1 MFEYGVEA
9 TQQVHTRMTSDLAK
23 ASPND
28 LMEAVTVIGTMKR
41 LVEGILAAASKRA
54 DHLHEQGSGDPA
66 EDILRNKGR
75 SSGRQARKQAARTK
89 TAKALPKVGE
99 TLDDGSANTENIDTL
114 TNALNGL
121 TPAEVDELK
130 KHDEDLANK
139 AKTEPPENFRK
150 TVRKKIT
157 DIRKDAGQTIFD
169 QQKANSRASTG
180 KQSDTGMF
188 YLSAL
193 FDPERGASIQQ
204 AINSKTRAIARRDG
218 TKDEP
223 LEITDNLRAQALYE
237 LIMDGTKFH
246 DMNLAA
252 NRPRTSHPSSR
263 NSHSSPGSG
272 NRTSHTV
279 SRIPCITL
287 INDMRTYRYGPHDNS
302 VSETWSGVPLPPQSL
317 ARLACD
323 ANIHEVVLGL
333 DGLPLNVGR
342 DYRSVTDAQRRAL
355 RALYD
360 SCPLSGI
367 DFTDCEIHHI
377 KYWENGGPTDLNNL
391 IPISRRWH
399 HLVHDD
405 GWTLTMNS
413 DRSLILRRPDKTIY
427 KRIPPPESLIK
438 PLLKTGQLDSG
449 QSMAT
454 T

>member
-1 MFEYGVEA
+1 
-9 TQQVHTRMTSDLAK
+9 MTHDLAT
-23 ASPND
+23 ATPDD

-41 LVEGILAAASKRA
+41 LIDGILAAATKRA
-54 DHLHEQGSGDPA
+54 DHLHEQNGGDPT
-66 EDILRNKGR
+66 EDLLRNKGR
-75 SSGRQARKQAARTK
+75 TSGRQARKQAARTK
-89 TAKALPKVGE
+89 TAKALPKVGQ
-99 TLDDGSANTENIDTL
+99 TLENGTANTENIDTL
-114 TNALNGL
+114 TSALGGL
-121 TPAEVDELK
+121 TPNELDELK
-130 KHDEDLANK
+130 KHDQELADK
-139 AKTEPPENFRK
+139 ARTEPPENYRK
-150 TVRKKIT
+150 TIRKKIT

-180 KQSDTGMF
+180 KQSDTGMY
-188 YLSAL
+188 YLTAL
-193 FDPERGASIQQ
+193 YDPERGTSIQQ

-218 TKDEP
+218 TKDKP

-246 DMNLAA
+246 DINLAA
-252 NRPRTSHPSSR
+252 NKPRTNHPSTR
-263 NSHSSPGSG
+263 NGHTSPHTGH
-272 NRTSHTV
+272 RTSHTV
-279 SRIPCITL
+279 SRVPSITL
-287 INDMRTYRYGPHDNS
+287 INDIRTYQHGPHHNT

-323 ANIHEVVLGL
+323 ANIHEVVIGL
-333 DGLPLNVGR
+333 NGLPINVGR

-377 KYWENGGPTDLNNL
+377 HYWENGGPTNLNNL

-405 GWTLTMNS
+405 GWTLTMNP

-427 KRIPPPESLIK
+427 KQIPPPK
-438 PLLKTGQLDSG
+438 PLVEPETKADRSNLGRRKAS
-449 QSMAT
+449 A
-454 T
+454 